1 MPTPKPSAKSQPRP
15 VPVAKSTPVAQ
26 PGPIGKPSP
35 FGKPSTMGKKAGKP
49 KRKDEEDAEKSASVR
64 PDEMPPD
71 VLEFITAMD
80 HYKRVHQRP
89 FPNWSEVL
97 EVVKSLGYV
106 RARAS

>member
-1 MPTPKPSAKSQPRP
+1 MPTRRRPPMPSPKPSAKPKPNPR
-15 VPVAKSTPVAQ
+15 STP
-26 PGPIGKPSP
+26 KPTAT
-35 FGKPSTMGKKAGKP
+35 GGAKP
-49 KRKDEEDAEKSASVR
+49 KRKDEEEAEKSSSMR
-64 PDEMPPD
+64 PDEMPAD

-97 EVVKSLGYV
+97 EVVKGLGYV